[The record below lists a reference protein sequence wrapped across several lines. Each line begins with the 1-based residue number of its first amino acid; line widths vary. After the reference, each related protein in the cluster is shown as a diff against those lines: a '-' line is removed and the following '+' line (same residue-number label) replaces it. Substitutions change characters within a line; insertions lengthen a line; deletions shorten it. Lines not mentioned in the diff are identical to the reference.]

1 MVRGA
6 CGPHSAESGDLFGH
20 DQMRFTFTVIVGLD
34 PRFECVCAPQPVR
47 FRHGP
52 LPMAPL
58 RFDGVEPRA
67 FAGPRA
73 DHDTPTLRAPLA
85 LLLMLAEPGPHGMT
99 AMPGGLIPDQ
109 QQRHGDRTPGASCHT
124 PQSHLVG
131 LRWPGPPPQ
140 PITGQRRGLGIVRRP
155 AQFLPC
161 VCGFDVRPRLV
172 VGLGQ
177 ATPPDG
183 IAPPQRPRRR
193 GQSPL
198 DQPVAP
204 FFFGPPQARDW
215 SATVWPAATTRASG
229 GGPHAWWHR

>member
-6 CGPHSAESGDLFGH
+6 CGPPSAESGDLFGH
-20 DQMRFTFTVIVGLD
+20 EQMRFTFTVIVGLD

-99 AMPGGLIPDQ
+99 AMPGGLIPD
-109 QQRHGDRTPGASCHT
+109 HT
-124 PQSHLVG
+124 A
-131 LRWPGPPPQ
+131 
-140 PITGQRRGLGIVRRP
+140 RP
-155 AQFLPC
+155 
-161 VCGFDVRPRLV
+161 
-172 VGLGQ
+172 
-177 ATPPDG
+177 
-183 IAPPQRPRRR
+183 
-193 GQSPL
+193 
-198 DQPVAP
+198 
-204 FFFGPPQARDW
+204 
-215 SATVWPAATTRASG
+215 
-229 GGPHAWWHR
+229 